1 MFSMKLYAVL
11 AVAVVIGITLIADR
25 QIVASFNDDVLADT
39 DINLREIEAMLTNA
53 YHEYRNDIHFLYTT
67 PPIAGITRAANN
79 SGVDPFDQTTT
90 AQWQHRLT
98 QIFMGFMENNRE
110 YFQLRVLDATGFE
123 TIRVERRNGKVFVTD
138 ANDLQDKSAR
148 SYFTQTKTLREGQLF
163 VSAIDLNREYGEI
176 SFPYQPTLRLALPI
190 FDRDNTFFGVIIAN
204 IDISILLEQMDVLV
218 GDYLAIILTDNEH
231 FFIKHP
237 DKALMFSRD
246 LAPDKTFLS
255 EYSERPTIT
264 PGLQL
269 YNLSSTNSQLHGAGR
284 KIVMGSS
291 ESGGQLYAYV
301 MVDDHYYQEQIN
313 SRRFISLSGLG
324 AVMLLAF
331 FALYMMGRNNNR
343 LGKLLAVAE
352 ETKAA
357 VDVAE
362 EAIIT
367 ASKEWH
373 INTYNQAFERMFLLQ
388 QRDIVGY
395 TIIELLERFGGDE
408 VAAALRANVGTGIS
422 GIEWKMQVQSG
433 HSRWFNCK
441 VNNIDNPNT
450 IACFAIIIRDITV
463 EKESILQVAA
473 ANRHLEAQVQ
483 ERTEALRRAR
493 DEALEVSQLK
503 TNFIYTISHEMRTPL
518 NGIVGATSLLRKERL
533 DAKQSKLLFM
543 AEHSVETLKRLIDDI
558 LDLSKIE
565 AGKLEMSFRG
575 FNPEA
580 LIEGVTSTMAVV
592 AAQKGL
598 GFYVDT
604 SALHFSQINSD
615 PHRLTQVLNNVINN
629 AIKFT
634 TDGYIWLTS
643 WSEIEGGKATLA
655 IEISDTG
662 KGIAQ
667 DQVKKLFKAFSQAD
681 ETIAENYGGSGLGLS
696 ICREILGLLGGT
708 IEVESQ
714 EGEGAHFLIKIPL
727 VNWQVKSAE
736 DNQRLTDKHAGLIV
750 NDCPL
755 RAILQNLLVT
765 SGAKPEA
772 VHWPVT
778 LSVIESMDYIFLER
792 STRHYREFV
801 NSWRQ
806 WVTQSDKLP
815 QLYVISKNTLSAE
828 ESLPLSLNL
837 VEPIYRSTFLSN
849 VINSRNGVVAKVGAA
864 PPEVGRLSDTSLS
877 ATVEQSLLEG
887 IKILIV
893 DDNEV
898 NRQIASFMLESH
910 HPVILMA
917 ENGEDAISQLERNE
931 DVRLVLMDCNMPVLN
946 GYETTEA
953 IRHGAAGEAYKD
965 IPIIAMTANALK
977 GEREKCYNVGM
988 NKFITKPL
996 NGADFIKKVKA
1007 CITNNGMDASEQDT
1021 HDMSAAKIWQRQEA
1035 LSRLGGN
1042 DSLLRKLLVLY
1053 LDESKGKLAALEHA
1067 IEMDDR
1073 EELRFTAHAL
1083 KGNAA
1088 EIGANVM
1095 KELLARLEFFA
1106 QTYTHDEMET
1116 LLEEI
1121 VLQNTKLV
1129 AMFTHHLEKEEV

>member
-1 MFSMKLYAVL
+1 MFSMKLYYVL

-25 QIVASFNDDVLADT
+25 QIVASWNDDVSADA
-39 DINLREIEAMLTNA
+39 DINLREIEALVTNE
-53 YHEYRNDIHFLYTT
+53 YHGFRNDIHFLYAT
-67 PPIAGITRAANN
+67 PPIAGLARAANN
-79 SGVDPFDQTTT
+79 GGVDPFDQTTT
-90 AQWQHRLT
+90 AQWQYRLA
-98 QIFMGFMENNRE
+98 QIFKSFLENNSE
-110 YFQLRVLDATGFE
+110 YFQLRLLDATGFE
-123 TIRVERRNGKVFVTD
+123 TVRVERRNGRVFATD
-138 ANDLQDKSAR
+138 ANDLQDKSTR
-148 SYFTQTKTLREGQLF
+148 SYFTQTKTFREGQLF
-163 VSAIDLNREYGEI
+163 VSTIDLNREYGEI
-176 SFPYQPTLRLALPI
+176 SYPFQPTLRLALPI
-190 FDRDNTFFGVIIAN
+190 FDDNNAFFGVIIAN
-204 IDISILLEQMDVLV
+204 IDISALLQHMDVLV
-218 GDYLAIILTDNEH
+218 GGHLSIVLTDYEH

-246 LAPDKTFLS
+246 LAPDKTFLT
-255 EYSERPTIT
+255 EYSERPTST
-264 PGLQL
+264 SGLQR
-269 YNLSSTNSQLHGAGR
+269 YARASTDIELFGAGR
-284 KIVMGSS
+284 SIIAESS
-291 ESGGQLYAYV
+291 ESGGHLHAYLLI
-301 MVDDHYYQEQIN
+301 DDHYYQDQL
-313 SRRFISLSGLG
+313 SARRVVSYAGLG
-324 AVMLLAF
+324 AVMVLAF
-331 FALYMMGRNNNR
+331 FALHFMGRSNHK
-343 LGKLLAVAE
+343 LSQLLAEAE
-352 ETKAA
+352 EAKAA

-362 EAIIT
+362 EAILT
-367 ASKEWH
+367 ADSEWQ
-373 INTYNQAFERMFLLQ
+373 INTYNRAFEHMFLLQ
-388 QRDIVGY
+388 QRDITGHS
-395 TIIELLERFGGDE
+395 IIELLERFGGAE
-408 VAAALRANVGTGIS
+408 VASALRAKLGTGS
-422 GIEWKMQVQSG
+422 NGIEWLMPVQAGSG
-433 HSRWFNCK
+433 RWFNCK
-441 VNNIDNPNT
+441 VNKIDNPT
-450 IACFAIIIRDITV
+450 ASACFAIVIRDITV
-463 EKESILQVAA
+463 EKESLLQVAE
-473 ANRHLEAQVQ
+473 ANRHLEEQVE
-483 ERTEALRRAR
+483 ERTEALKRAR

-503 TNFIYTISHEMRTPL
+503 TNFISTISHEMRTPL
-518 NGIVGATSLLRKERL
+518 NGIVGATSLLRQERL

-543 AEHSVETLKRLIDDI
+543 AENSVETLKRLINDI

-565 AGKLEMSFRG
+565 AGKLELSLRG

-604 SALHFSQINSD
+604 SALHFSEVNSD

-634 TDGYIWLTS
+634 NDGYVWLTS
-643 WSEIEGGKATLA
+643 WSEIEEDKATLA

-662 KGIAQ
+662 KGIAA
-667 DQVKKLFKAFSQAD
+667 DQMKKLFKAFSQAD
-681 ETIAENYGGSGLGLS
+681 ETIAENYGGTGLGLS

-736 DNQRLTDKHAGLIV
+736 DNQRLTGKRAGLIV

-772 VHWPVT
+772 VHWPAT
-778 LSVIESMDYIFLER
+778 LSVIESMDYLFLER
-792 STRHYREFV
+792 STRHYREFI
-801 NSWRQ
+801 NSWRL
-806 WVTQSDKLP
+806 WETQSDRLP
-815 QLYVISKNTLSAE
+815 QLYVISKNALSAE
-828 ESLPLSLNL
+828 ERLPLSVNL

-849 VINSRNGVVAKVGAA
+849 VINSRNLVVAKTEAA
-864 PPEVGRLSDTSLS
+864 PQEVRRLSDRAPS
-877 ATVEQSLLEG
+877 ANSEQSELEG

-898 NRQIASFMLESH
+898 NRQVASFMLESH

-931 DVRLVLMDCNMPVLN
+931 DVRLVLMDLNMPVLN

-977 GEREKCYNVGM
+977 GERERCYHIGM
-988 NKFITKPL
+988 NKFVTKPL

-1007 CITNNGMDASEQDT
+1007 CINSSGKDIRDEDT
-1021 HDMSAAKIWQRQEA
+1021 QDMSASKIWQRQEA
-1035 LSRLGGN
+1035 MGRLGGN
-1042 DSLLRKLLVLY
+1042 DNLLRKLLVLY
-1053 LDESKGKLAALEHA
+1053 LDESKGKLAALEQA
-1067 IEMDDR
+1067 IEAEDR
-1073 EELRFTAHAL
+1073 ERLRFSAHAL

-1116 LLEEI
+1116 LFEEI
-1121 VLQNTKLV
+1121 ALQNTKLV
-1129 AMFTHHLEKEEV
+1129 AMFTRYLEKEEA